1 MPKMLELRWHA
12 RGGQGAVTA
21 SKVLADAALEMG
33 KHVQSF
39 PEYGSERMGAPI
51 KAFNRISDTPIT
63 IYSSVTDPDI
73 VIVLDETLLNVVD
86 VSEGLKDDG
95 ILLVNTELTPAE
107 VRENIVEGHRF
118 RIFTVDATSI
128 SRKYLGRRM
137 PNTPTIGA
145 LTGLVDVLSTDDICA
160 SFRANYTDVF
170 SKDVL
175 EGNLKAIREAA
186 VSLSKP
192 EAAKGPGG
200 RGPLAKPKYGNESY
214 KELPRAGYI
223 VASELHAY
231 LRAGNAVD
239 YNTGSWRAD
248 RPVWDS
254 EKCTHCFR
262 CFIFCPD
269 AAITFDPE
277 TEKMTGHDLVHCKG
291 CGLCAEVCPPKVK
304 AITMV
309 NETSK

>member
-21 SKVLADAALEMG
+21 SKVLADAALESG
-33 KHVQSF
+33 KYVQSF

-51 KAFNRISDTPIT
+51 KAFNRISDSPIT

-86 VSEGLKDDG
+86 VSEGLKEDG
-95 ILLVNTELTPAE
+95 ILLVNTELSPAE
-107 VRENIVEGHRF
+107 VRENIVDGHRF
-118 RIFTVDATSI
+118 RIFTVDAT
-128 SRKYLGRRM
+128 
-137 PNTPTIGA
+137 
-145 LTGLVDVLSTDDICA
+145 DICA
-160 SFRANYTDVF
+160 SFKANYADVF

-175 EGNLKAIREAA
+175 EGNIKAIREAA
-186 VSLSKP
+186 VSISKP
-192 EAAKGPGG
+192 GDAKGPGG
-200 RGPLAKPKYGNESY
+200 RGQLAEPKYGNESY

-223 VASELHAY
+223 VASKLHPY
-231 LRAGNAVD
+231 MRAGNAED
-239 YNTGSWRAD
+239 YNTGAWRAD

-277 TEKMTGHDLVHCKG
+277 TGKMTGHDLVHCKG
-291 CGLCAEVCPPKVK
+291 CGICAEVCPPKVK

-309 NETSK
+309 KETSK